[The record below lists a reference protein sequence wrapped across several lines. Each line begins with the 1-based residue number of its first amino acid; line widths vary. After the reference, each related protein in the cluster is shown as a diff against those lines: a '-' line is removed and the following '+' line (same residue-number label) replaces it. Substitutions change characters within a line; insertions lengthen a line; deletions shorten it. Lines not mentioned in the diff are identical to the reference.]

1 MKLGNIRKKID
12 KEKET
17 DYNNRKKMML
27 NEIQELVKQYEI
39 DLVPVINYG
48 QTALNCA
55 IAFVDMKGQ
64 PKTEP
69 KEEPVEPKIET

>member
-55 IAFVDMKGQ
+55 IAFVDTRGLK
-64 PKTEP
+64 KEP
-69 KEEPVEPKIET
+69 EKDNSTLEV

>member
-1 MKLGNIRKKID
+1 MKLPSIRKKLD

-17 DYNNRKKMML
+17 DYKNRKTMML

-39 DLVPVINYG
+39 DLVPVINYS

-55 IAFVDMKGQ
+55 IAFIDVKG
-64 PKTEP
+64 KEP